1 MSNRTVVASLL
12 ALVVVTGC
20 KKQKEQ
26 VAYQAVPVERRDII
40 VSAQAA
46 GTIQPDTV
54 VEVKSKAS
62 GEILEIHVQTGQE
75 VKRGDL
81 MVEVDKR
88 VPRNNLAQAQADLE
102 VARAQLTNAESKK
115 RRADE
120 LFQSKSITQEEHEQA
135 ALDFASAKSTGVR
148 AQVSVET
155 AQDQLDDTKVLAPIS
170 GTIISLL
177 VSRGAVISS
186 PTSAVGE
193 GTILLTM
200 ADLDLVQVKT
210 LVDETDIGK
219 IKPGMRATV
228 TVDAFPNRPFEGE
241 VLKIEPLAEVQQN
254 VTMFPVLIRIQ
265 NQQKLLKPGMNTE
278 VEIHIGRRDSVLA
291 IPNAAL
297 RTQRDVASAAQ
308 VLGLDPHTVEQQ
320 LAEAEKQ
327 APQSDSGN
335 GRTSLGAS
343 TPGSDSTAK
352 PGSTLTMPNGRTI
365 NLPAGVDAAQIKAIM
380 DKRMKGEE
388 LSAADRAVMQKAFAG
403 MRGNG
408 GGMRRNGNG
417 DAALN
422 GGNYIVFVKRG
433 TEIKPVHIT
442 TGLTDLDYSEV
453 TKGLEPTDSVLLL
466 PSAGLIQSQQEFQQ
480 RVNQMT
486 GGGGVP
492 GMRSNTNSSSGSS
505 STSGGGRRQ

>member
-54 VEVKSKAS
+54 IEVKSKAS
-62 GEILEIHVQTGQE
+62 GEILNIAVQTGQD
-75 VKRGDL
+75 VQRGDL
-81 MVEVDKR
+81 MVEVDQR
-88 VPRNNLAQAQADLE
+88 VPRNTVAQAQADLE
-102 VARAQLTNAESKK
+102 VARASLTNAESKK

-120 LFQSKSITQEEHEQA
+120 LFQTKSITQEEHEQA
-135 ALDFASAKSTGVR
+135 ALDYASAKASVIR
-148 AQVSVET
+148 AQVSLET
-155 AQDQLDDTKVLAPIS
+155 ARDQLEDTKVRAPSS
-170 GTIISLL
+170 GTIISLA

-186 PTSAVGE
+186 PTKDVGG
-193 GTILLTM
+193 GTVLLTM
-200 ADLDLVQVKT
+200 ADLNLVQVKT

-219 IKPGMRATV
+219 IQPGMRATV
-228 TVDAFPNRPFEGE
+228 TVDAYPNRPFDGE
-241 VLKIEPLAEVQQN
+241 VLKIEPQAEVQQN

-297 RTQRDVASAAQ
+297 RTPRDVASAAQ
-308 VLGLDPHTVEQQ
+308 VLGLNPETVQQQ
-320 LAEAEKQ
+320 LAQEQ
-327 APQSDSGN
+327 QQSPQSDSGN

-343 TPGSDSTAK
+343 TPGADSTAK
-352 PGSTLTMPNGRTI
+352 PGSTLTMPNGRTV
-365 NLPAGVDAAQIKAIM
+365 NLPAGVDAAQVKAIM

-417 DAALN
+417 DAALY
-422 GGNYIVFVKRG
+422 GGSYIVFIKRG
-433 TEIKPVHIT
+433 TEIKAVHIT

-486 GGGGVP
+486 GGGAVP
-492 GMRSNTNSSSGSS
+492 GMRSNTNSSSGSP

>member
-1 MSNRTVVASLL
+1 MSNRTVVVGLL
-12 ALVVVTGC
+12 ALVVVAGC
-20 KKQKEQ
+20 KKKQEQ
-26 VAYQAVPVERRDII
+26 VAYQAVPVEHRDIV

-46 GTIQPDTV
+46 GTVQPDTV

-62 GEILEIHVQTGQE
+62 GEILNIHVETGQE

-81 MVEVDKR
+81 MVEVDQR

-102 VARAQLTNAESKK
+102 VAKAQLTNAESKK

-120 LFQSKSITQEEHEQA
+120 LFTSQSITQEEHEQA
-135 ALDFASAKSTGVR
+135 SLDYASAKSAVIR

-155 AQDQLDDTKVLAPIS
+155 ARDQLDDTKVLAPIN

-177 VSRGAVISS
+177 VSRGAVITS

-193 GTILLTM
+193 GTVLLTM

-219 IKPGMRATV
+219 IKPGLRATV

-241 VLKIEPLAEVQQN
+241 VLKIEPQAEVQQN

-265 NQQKLLKPGMNTE
+265 NRDKLLKPGMNSE

-291 IPNAAL
+291 IPNASL
-297 RTQRDVASAAQ
+297 RTERDVASAAQ
-308 VLGLDPHTVEQQ
+308 VLGLNPQDVQKE
-320 LAEAEKQ
+320 LADQ
-327 APQSDSGN
+327 AKAAAADTGN

-343 TPGSDSTAK
+343 TPAAGDSTARS
-352 PGSTLTMPNGRTI
+352 GNTMTLPNGRTVA
-365 NLPAGVDAAQIKAIM
+365 LPAGVTEAQIKAIM
-380 DKRMKGEE
+380 DKRMKGEQP
-388 LSAADRAVMQKAFAG
+388 SAADRAILQKAFAG
-403 MRGNG
+403 MRNGNG
-408 GGMRRNGNG
+408 GGRSRSN
-417 DAALN
+417 DAGLY
-422 GGNYIVFVKRG
+422 GGSYIVFVKRG
-433 TEIKPVHIT
+433 TDIKAVHIK
-442 TGLTDLDYSEV
+442 TGLTDMDYSEV
-453 TKGLEPTDSVLLL
+453 TSGLEPNDSVLLL
-466 PSAGLIQSQQEFQQ
+466 PSAGLIQSQQEMQQ

-492 GMRSNTNSSSGSS
+492 GMRSTTSTSPSGSAPS
-505 STSGGGRRQ
+505 GGRR

>member
-12 ALVVVTGC
+12 ALIVVAGC
-20 KKQKEQ
+20 KKEKQQ
-26 VAYQAVPVERRDII
+26 VAYQAVPVERRDIV

-88 VPRNNLAQAQADLE
+88 VPRNNLAQAQAELE
-102 VARAQLTNAESKK
+102 VAKAQLTNAESKK
-115 RRADE
+115 RRADD
-120 LFQSKSITQEEHEQA
+120 LFKTQSITQEEHEQA
-135 ALDFASAKSTGVR
+135 ALDFASARSAVVR
-148 AQVSVET
+148 AGVSVET

-228 TVDAFPNRPFEGE
+228 TVDAYPNRPFDGE

-265 NQQKLLKPGMNTE
+265 NTQNLLKPGMNTE

-297 RTQRDVASAAQ
+297 RTPRDVASAAQ
-308 VLGLDPHTVEQQ
+308 VLGLDPRAVQEQ
-320 LAEAEKQ
+320 LAREQQ
-327 APQSDSGN
+327 APQADSGN

-343 TPGSDSTAK
+343 TPGADSTAK
-352 PGSTLTMPNGRTI
+352 PGNTLTMPNGRSIT
-365 NLPAGVDAAQIKAIM
+365 LPAGVDAAQVKAIM
-380 DKRMKGEE
+380 DKRMKGQE

-408 GGMRRNGNG
+408 GMRRNGNN
-417 DAALN
+417 DAALY
-422 GGNYIVFVKRG
+422 GGSYIVFVKRG

-466 PSAGLIQSQQEFQQ
+466 PSAGLIESQQEFQQ

-486 GGGGVP
+486 GGGAVP

>member
-1 MSNRTVVASLL
+1 MSNRIVVASLL
-12 ALVVVTGC
+12 AAVALAGC
-20 KKQKEQ
+20 KKKAAQ
-26 VAYQAVPVERRDII
+26 VAYQAVPVERRDIV

-46 GTIQPDTV
+46 GTVQPDTV

-62 GEILEIHVQTGQE
+62 GEILQIHVETGQE

-81 MVEVDKR
+81 LVEVDKR
-88 VPRNNLAQAQADLE
+88 VARNNLAQAQAELE
-102 VARAQLTNAESKK
+102 VAKAQLTNAESKK

-120 LFQSKSITQEEHEQA
+120 LYQTKSITQEEHEQA
-135 ALDFASAKSTGVR
+135 ALDYASAKSSVVR
-148 AQVSVET
+148 AEVSVET

-170 GTIISLL
+170 GTIISLP

-193 GTILLTM
+193 GTVLLTM
-200 ADLDLVQVKT
+200 ADLDLVQVRT

-219 IKPGMRATV
+219 IQPGLRATV
-228 TVDAFPNRPFEGE
+228 TVDAYPNRPFQGE
-241 VLKIEPLAEVQQN
+241 VLKIEPQAEVQQN

-265 NQQKLLKPGMNTE
+265 NRDKLLKPGMNTE

-297 RTQRDVASAAQ
+297 RTQRDVASAAT
-308 VLGLDPHTVEQQ
+308 VLGLNPETVQRE
-320 LAEAEKQ
+320 LSES
-327 APQSDSGN
+327 PQPSADSGN

-343 TPGSDSTAK
+343 TPATDSAPK
-352 PGSTLTMPNGRTI
+352 PGNTLTMPNGRSIT
-365 NLPAGVDAAQIKAIM
+365 LPAGVDADQIKAIM
-380 DKRMKGEE
+380 AKRMKGEE

-408 GGMRRNGNG
+408 GMRRGGNGNGNGSASG
-417 DAALN
+417 DAALF
-422 GGNYIVFVKRG
+422 GGSYVVFVKRG
-433 TEIKPVHIT
+433 GAIHPVHIT

-453 TKGLEPTDSVLLL
+453 TAGLQPSDSVLLL
-466 PSAGLIQSQQEFQQ
+466 PSTSLIQSQQEMQE
-480 RVNQMT
+480 RMNRMT

-492 GMRSNTNSSSGSS
+492 GMR
-505 STSGGGRRQ
+505 R

>member
-1 MSNRTVVASLL
+1 MSNRTVIASLL
-12 ALVVVTGC
+12 ALLVVAGC
-20 KKQKEQ
+20 KKKQEQ
-26 VAYQAVPVERRDII
+26 VAYQAVPVEHRDIV

-46 GTIQPDTV
+46 GTVQPDTV

-62 GEILEIHVQTGQE
+62 GEILDIHVETGQE

-81 MVEVDKR
+81 MVEVDQR

-115 RRADE
+115 RRADG
-120 LFQSKSITQEEHEQA
+120 LFASKSITQEEHEQA
-135 ALDFASAKSTGVR
+135 SLDYASAKSAVIR

-155 AQDQLDDTKVLAPIS
+155 ARDQLDDTKVRAPIN
-170 GTIISLL
+170 GTIISLA
-177 VSRGAVISS
+177 VSRGAVITS

-193 GTILLTM
+193 GTVLLTM

-228 TVDAFPNRPFEGE
+228 TVDAFPNRPFDGE
-241 VLKIEPLAEVQQN
+241 VLKIEPQAEVQQN

-265 NQQKLLKPGMNTE
+265 NREKLLKPGMNSE
-278 VEIHIGRRDSVLA
+278 VEIHVGRRDSVLA
-291 IPNAAL
+291 IPNASL

-308 VLGLDPHTVEQQ
+308 VLGLDAQTVERE
-320 LAEAEKQ
+320 LADQ
-327 APQSDSGN
+327 ARTATADSGS

-343 TPGSDSTAK
+343 TPKAGDSTAAA
-352 PGSTLTMPNGRTI
+352 GNTMTMPNGRTVK
-365 NLPAGVDAAQIKAIM
+365 LPEGVTEAQIKAIM
-380 DKRMKGEE
+380 DKRMKGEQP
-388 LSAADRAVMQKAFAG
+388 SAAERAILQKVFAG
-403 MRGNG
+403 MRNGNG
-408 GGMRRNGNG
+408 GSRARAS
-417 DAALN
+417 DAGLY
-422 GGNYIVFVKRG
+422 GGRYIVFVKRG
-433 TEIKPVHIT
+433 TAIKAVNIQ

-453 TKGLEPTDSVLLL
+453 TSGLEPGDSVLLL

-486 GGGGVP
+486 GGGAVP
-492 GMRSNTNSSSGSS
+492 GMRSSGSSTGGS
-505 STSGGGRRQ
+505 STSGGRR